1 MKLTDNLIS
10 KYGADKLLHL
20 LFGAWVV
27 AEAKPYGIL
36 AMLLVVFLVSILS
49 IIKER
54 KYDANPD
61 YGDVKAT
68 MYGMCISVLL
78 YGFYTI
84 IMNL

>member
-1 MKLTDNLIS
+1 MKLTDDLIS

-20 LFGAWVV
+20 LFGAWIV
-27 AEAKPYGIL
+27 AESKPYGIL
-36 AMLLVVFLVSILS
+36 PMLLVIFLVSIIS

-54 KYDANPD
+54 KYDTNSD

-78 YGFYTI
+78 YGFNTI
-84 IMNL
+84 ITNL